1 MDGWIFACVSFFSSF
16 CVSVCVCVD
25 GQKLSEKRN
34 FRVTTKVFL
43 VQLF

>member
-1 MDGWIFACVSFFSSF
+1 MDFCVCELFSSF

-25 GQKLSEKRN
+25 GHKLSEKRN
-34 FRVTTKVFL
+34 FRVTTKGFL